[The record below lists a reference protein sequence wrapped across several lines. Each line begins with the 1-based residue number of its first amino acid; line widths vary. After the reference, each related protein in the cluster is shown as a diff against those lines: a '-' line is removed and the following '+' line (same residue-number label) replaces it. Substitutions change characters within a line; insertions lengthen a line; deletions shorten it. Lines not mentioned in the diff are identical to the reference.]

1 MIRAVSSVGRALH
14 LQCRGQRFESATVH
28 QIDLVLTWLDENAA
42 VATATR
48 RGRLTHQQMR
58 TGDRI
63 RYGTPSKNR
72 SVSKRGKVLLRIC
85 SVGNCRSDFEHK
97 LNKVL

>member
-28 QIDLVLTWLDENAA
+28 QISLVLTWSDENAA

-48 RGRLTHQQMR
+48 RGRRSSQQAR

-63 RYGTPSKNR
+63 RYGPPKDCYKKT
-72 SVSKRGKVLLRIC
+72 
-85 SVGNCRSDFEHK
+85 
-97 LNKVL
+97 